1 MCVSE
6 FVTYVCKYNKLVTIY
21 QEIQNNIGY
30 FLKLV
35 RLGKKEGLTPEQI
48 INLIK
53 MANNIHELKEKFHHQ
68 RFIWI

>member
-1 MCVSE
+1 MDLLFNV
-6 FVTYVCKYNKLVTIY
+6 YH
-21 QEIQNNIGY
+21 EIQNSIGH